1 MELLK
6 SPLLYLSY
14 QQSAKQVV
22 SLYIALGGGLKA
34 DCRLLFTSFI
44 PFSLGGVI
52 WVRVQKHYLTQRDES
67 FPAV

>member
-34 DCRLLFTSFI
+34 DC
-44 PFSLGGVI
+44 
-52 WVRVQKHYLTQRDES
+52 
-67 FPAV
+67 